1 MARKFFT
8 SRAKTKNF
16 SRHILSDSKIEN
28 PDTGV

>member
-16 SRHILSDSKIEN
+16 SHRILSDSKLEN
-28 PDTGV
+28 SGT

>member
-16 SRHILSDSKIEN
+16 TRHILSDSKLEN
-28 PDTGV
+28 SGT

>member
-16 SRHILSDSKIEN
+16 TRHILWHYK
-28 PDTGV
+28 